1 MQKRI
6 LTPTTG
12 TEDWK
17 GLLAKP
23 DLHWKPGR
31 SAILCTSAFESI
43 SGLPHSIRDAFDA
56 SDTTGGHSNLELLVA
71 IPEYQTALDGGNAGS
86 QSDVFCLVRAALGV
100 IALTVEAKVDES
112 FGPTIAGWKTKTSE
126 RGGAARWSQMCSK
139 LGVGTDWPE
148 LVRYQLLHRLAAA
161 VIEQERFGTKV
172 AAMVVQSFCAD
183 DRLNGFKDFCNFAGH
198 MGVVEVQKNRMYRT
212 RAEGCPKLIGWVQEP
227 TDNLGVAPE

>member
-1 MQKRI
+1 MDC
-6 LTPTTG
+6 LTRFETPSTQATPPEG
-12 TEDWK
+12 TV
-17 GLLAKP
+17 
-23 DLHWKPGR
+23 
-31 SAILCTSAFESI
+31 I
-43 SGLPHSIRDAFDA
+43 S
-56 SDTTGGHSNLELLVA
+56 ELLVA

-227 TDNLGVAPE
+227 TDNLGVARSNSGVGVGRLAEAAIVSSERPLRYPVNALLSGLTYPSAE